1 MISGIWKSRY
11 NWDMTSQHEFRVL
24 VIGAGPSGLVAL
36 KNLRQLGIDAIAV
49 DRNLN
54 IGGNWDIRSPHSS
67 VYESTHLIS
76 SKGMTQF
83 VDCPM
88 PDDYPEYPSHREV
101 LAYLHIYAERF
112 ELDRFVRKKTSVVS
126 VKKGNSTWQ
135 IELHEEGSSQNT
147 TESFDAVVIANGH
160 HAEPMLPTI
169 PGQFSGDSLHAH
181 GYKHHRQLEG
191 KRVLVVGAGN
201 SGCDI
206 AVEAAIHGKSAAIS
220 MRRGYHFF
228 PKFIRGK
235 PADVVGDRVRRWPIP
250 RTWQQRL
257 SQFVVDWT
265 IGKPHRYGLPKPEHG
280 LFDAHPII
288 NSQLPYYAGHGKL
301 KVFPDVRSYD
311 GESIEFTD
319 GRREAFDL
327 VVFATGYQL
336 VFPFIEESLL
346 NSHNG
351 VPKLYLHAFHPTDDT
366 LFVAGMIQ
374 PNSGQ
379 WQLTDLQTQII
390 ARFLKAKQEGRAV
403 AQRFREQKQA
413 GGIGLNSRDHFLA
426 TARHQ
431 LEVDYFDYRKTLTK
445 IVRQFD

>member
-1 MISGIWKSRY
+1 
-11 NWDMTSQHEFRVL
+11 MTSQHDFRVL

-36 KNLRQLGIDAIAV
+36 KNLRQLGIDAVAV
-49 DRNLN
+49 DRNPN
-54 IGGNWDIRSPHSS
+54 IGGNWDIKSPHSS

-88 PDDYPEYPSHREV
+88 PEEYPEYPSHREV
-101 LAYLHIYAERF
+101 LAYLHFYAERF
-112 ELDRFVRKKTSVVS
+112 ELDRFVRKSTSVLNI
-126 VKKGNSTWQ
+126 KKRDTNWQ
-135 IELHEEGSSQNT
+135 IELQKEGFPEKL
-147 TESFDAVVIANGH
+147 TETFDAVVIANGH
-160 HAEPMLPTI
+160 HAEPMMPTVT
-169 PGQFSGDSLHAH
+169 GKFSGEMLHAH
-181 GYKHHRQLEG
+181 DYKHHRQLEG
-191 KRVLVVGAGN
+191 KRILVVGAGN

-206 AVEAAIHGKSAAIS
+206 AVEAAIHAESAAIS

-250 RTWQQRL
+250 KSWQRRL
-257 SQFVVDWT
+257 SQLVVDWT
-265 IGKPHRYGLPKPEHG
+265 IGKPHRYGLPTPEHG

-288 NSQLPYYAGHGKL
+288 NSQLPYYVGHGKL
-301 KVFPDVRSYD
+301 AVFPDIRSFD
-311 GESIEFTD
+311 GEVIEFTD
-319 GRREAFDL
+319 GRREAFDV

-336 VFPFIEESLL
+336 VFPFIADDLL

-390 ARFLKAKQEGRAV
+390 ARFLKAKQEGRKV
-403 AQRFREQKQA
+403 ADSFREQKQA
-413 GGIGLNSRDHFLA
+413 GGIGLNSREHFLA
-426 TARHQ
+426 TARHR

-445 IVRQFD
+445 IVRQFDQT

>member
-1 MISGIWKSRY
+1 
-11 NWDMTSQHEFRVL
+11 MTSEHEFRVL

-36 KNLRQLGIDAIAV
+36 KNLRQLGIDAVAV
-49 DRNLN
+49 DRNLDV
-54 IGGNWDIRSPHSS
+54 GGNWDIRSPHSS

-88 PDDYPEYPSHREV
+88 PEEYPEYPSHHEV
-101 LAYLHIYAERF
+101 LSYLHFYVKRF
-112 ELDRFVRKKTSVVS
+112 DLGRYVRQETSVIS
-126 VKKGNSTWQ
+126 LKKGEGAWQ
-135 IELHEEGSSQNT
+135 VELQKEGSDEKT
-147 TESFDAVVIANGH
+147 CESFDAVVIANGH
-160 HAEPMLPTI
+160 HAVPMMPTI
-169 PGQFSGDSLHAH
+169 AGQFTGESLHAH
-181 GYKHHRQLEG
+181 SYKHHRQLEG

-250 RTWQQRL
+250 RSWQQRL
-257 SQFVVDWT
+257 SQFVVEWT
-265 IGKPHRYGLPKPEHG
+265 IGKPQRYGLPKPEHG

-288 NSQLPYYAGHGKL
+288 NSQLPYYVGHGKL
-301 KVFPDVRSYD
+301 DVLPDIRSFD
-311 GESIEFTD
+311 GDLIEFTD
-319 GRREAFDL
+319 GHREVFDL

-336 VFPFIEESLL
+336 VFPFIEEELL
-346 NSHNG
+346 NTHNG
-351 VPKLYLHAFHPTDDT
+351 VPKLYLHAFHPADDT

-390 ARFLKAKQEGRAV
+390 ARFLKAKQQGHPS
-403 AQRFREQKQA
+403 AQKFCEQKQA

-426 TARHQ
+426 TARHR
-431 LEVDYFDYRKTLTK
+431 LEVDYFDYRKTLSK
-445 IVRQFD
+445 IVRQFDQI

>member
-1 MISGIWKSRY
+1 
-11 NWDMTSQHEFRVL
+11 MTSQREFRVL

-36 KNLRQLGIDAIAV
+36 KNLRQHGIDAVAV
-49 DRNLN
+49 DRNFN
-54 IGGNWDIRSPHSS
+54 IGGNWDIGSPHSS

-88 PDDYPEYPSHREV
+88 PDEYPEYPSHREV
-101 LAYLHIYAERF
+101 LAYLHFYAERF
-112 ELDRFVRKKTSVVS
+112 ELDRWVRKKTSVVS
-126 VKKGNSTWQ
+126 VKKEESTWQ
-135 IELHEEGSSQNT
+135 VELQDEETAEIT
-147 TESFDAVVIANGH
+147 TETFDAVVIANGH
-160 HAEPMLPTI
+160 HAVPMMPTVA
-169 PGQFSGDSLHAH
+169 GQFTGESLHVH
-181 GYKHHRQLEG
+181 NYKHHHQLEG

-235 PADVVGDRVRRWPIP
+235 PADVVGDRVRRWPLP
-250 RTWQQRL
+250 KAMQQRL

-265 IGKPHRYGLPKPEHG
+265 IGKPQRYGLPKPEHG

-288 NSQLPYYAGHGKL
+288 NSQLPYYVGHGKL
-301 KVFPDVRSYD
+301 DVLPDIRSWE
-311 GESIEFTD
+311 GNSIEFTD
-319 GRREAFDL
+319 GHRQEFDI

-336 VFPFIEESLL
+336 VFPFIEEDLL
-346 NSHNG
+346 NTQNG

-379 WQLTDLQTQII
+379 WPLTDLQTQII
-390 ARFLKAKQEGRAV
+390 ARFLKAKQEGDKA
-403 AQRFREQKQA
+403 AQWFCEKKQS
-413 GGIGLNSRDHFLA
+413 GGIGLSSRDHFLA
-426 TARHQ
+426 TARHR
-431 LEVDYFDYRKTLTK
+431 LEVDYFDYRKTLNK
-445 IVRQFD
+445 IVRQFDQR

>member
-1 MISGIWKSRY
+1 
-11 NWDMTSQHEFRVL
+11 MTSQHEFRVL

-36 KNLRQLGIDAIAV
+36 KNLRQIGIDTVAV
-49 DRNLN
+49 DRNVG

-83 VDCPM
+83 FDCPM
-88 PDDYPEYPSHREV
+88 PEEYPEYPSHREV
-101 LAYLHIYAERF
+101 LAYLHFYAERF
-112 ELDRFVRKKTSVVS
+112 ELDRYVRKNTSVVS
-126 VKKGNSTWQ
+126 LKKGDSSWQ
-135 IELHEEGSSQNT
+135 IELREEGSSQST
-147 TESFDAVVIANGH
+147 TESFAAVVIANGH
-160 HAEPMLPTI
+160 HAEPMMPTI
-169 PGQFSGDSLHAH
+169 AGQFAGESLHAH
-181 GYKHHRQLEG
+181 SYKHHRQLEG

-206 AVEAAIHGKSAAIS
+206 AVEAAIHGQSAAIS

-250 RTWQQRL
+250 RAWQQRL

-265 IGKPHRYGLPKPEHG
+265 IGKPQRYGLPKPEHG

-301 KVFPDVRSYD
+301 KVFPDVRSWD

-319 GRREAFDL
+319 GRREAFDM

-336 VFPFIEESLL
+336 VFPFIEDDLL

-390 ARFLKAKQEGRAV
+390 ARFLKAKQEGREV

-413 GGIGLNSRDHFLA
+413 GGIGLSSRDHFLA
-426 TARHQ
+426 TTRHQ
-431 LEVDYFDYRKTLTK
+431 LEVDYFDYRRTLTK

>member
-1 MISGIWKSRY
+1 
-11 NWDMTSQHEFRVL
+11 MTSKEDLRVL
-24 VIGAGPSGLVAL
+24 IIGAGPSGLVAL
-36 KNLRQLGIDAIAV
+36 KNLCQLGINAIAV
-49 DRNLN
+49 DRNLGL
-54 IGGNWDIRSPHSS
+54 GGNWDIRSPHSS

-88 PDDYPEYPSHREV
+88 PEDYPEYPSHREV
-101 LAYLHIYAERF
+101 LAYLHFYAERF
-112 ELDRFVRKKTSVVS
+112 DLDRFVRKKTSVVS
-126 VKKGNSTWQ
+126 LNKGDNRWQ
-135 IELHEEGSSQNT
+135 VELQEDGKPAKSS
-147 TESFDAVVIANGH
+147 EHFDAIVIANGH
-160 HAEPMLPTI
+160 HAKPNMPNVT
-169 PGQFSGDSLHAH
+169 GQFAGEVLHAH

-206 AVEAAIHGKSAAIS
+206 AVEAAIHGASAAIS

-250 RTWQQRL
+250 RSWQRRL

-301 KVFPDVRSYD
+301 QVFPDVRSFD
-311 GESIEFTD
+311 GELIEFTD
-319 GRREAFDL
+319 GQQAAFDL

-336 VFPFIEESLL
+336 EFPFIDQGLL
-346 NSHNG
+346 NTHDG

-379 WQLTDLQTQII
+379 WQLTDLQTQIM
-390 ARFLKAKQEGRAV
+390 ARYLKARQRRSKAARWFQELKQS
-403 AQRFREQKQA
+403 
-413 GGIGLNSRDHFLA
+413 GGIGLSSRAHFLA
-426 TARHQ
+426 TARHR

-445 IVRQFD
+445 IVRQFDRA

>member
-1 MISGIWKSRY
+1 
-11 NWDMTSQHEFRVL
+11 MTSQHEFRVL

-36 KNLRQLGIDAIAV
+36 KNLRQLGIDAVAV
-49 DRNLN
+49 DRNSD
-54 IGGNWDIRSPHSS
+54 IGGNWDIHAPHSS

-83 VDCPM
+83 VDFPM
-88 PDDYPEYPSHREV
+88 PESYPQYPSHHEV
-101 LAYLHIYAERF
+101 LAYLHFYAERF
-112 ELDRFVRKKTSVVS
+112 ELDRFVRKKTSVLS
-126 VKKGNSTWQ
+126 IKKADTDWQ
-135 IELHEEGSSQNT
+135 IELHEAGSPEKS
-147 TESFDAVVIANGH
+147 TESFQAVVIANGH
-160 HAEPMLPTI
+160 HAVPTLPTI
-169 PGQFSGDSLHAH
+169 AGQFTGESLHAH
-181 GYKHHRQLEG
+181 SYKHHRQLEG

-206 AVEAAIHGKSAAIS
+206 AVEAAIHGRSAAIS

-250 RTWQQRL
+250 RSWQQRL

-265 IGKPHRYGLPKPEHG
+265 IGKPQRYGLPRPEHG

-288 NSQLPYYAGHGKL
+288 NSQLPYYVGHGKL
-301 KVFPDVRSYD
+301 KVFPDIRSWD
-311 GESIEFTD
+311 GQTIEFVD
-319 GRREAFDL
+319 GRHEAFDL

-336 VFPFIEESLL
+336 VFPFIEEDLL
-346 NSHNG
+346 NWHNG

-366 LFVAGMIQ
+366 IFVAGMIQ

-390 ARFLKAKQEGRAV
+390 ARFLKAKQESNKA
-403 AQRFREQKQA
+403 AQWFGKLKQS
-413 GGIGLNSRDHFLA
+413 GGIGLSSRDHFLA
-426 TARHQ
+426 TARHR

-445 IVRQFD
+445 IVRQFESRS